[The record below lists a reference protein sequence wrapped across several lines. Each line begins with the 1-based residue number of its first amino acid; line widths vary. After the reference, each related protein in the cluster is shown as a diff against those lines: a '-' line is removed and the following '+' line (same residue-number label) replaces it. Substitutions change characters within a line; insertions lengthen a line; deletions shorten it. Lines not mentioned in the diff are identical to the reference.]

1 MTEKILDA
9 FAIMTFLQDEPGAQ
23 IVEDLILGTQAG
35 KIQLAVCVVNLGEV
49 YYSIS
54 RSMSSED
61 AESYVQQ
68 IQSMPI
74 EIVNADWVLTRQA
87 ALYKTKGNISYA
99 DCFAAALAKLRNAEV
114 VTGDK
119 EFKALEGEI
128 KVIWLK

>member
-119 EFKALEGEI
+119 EFKALEDEI